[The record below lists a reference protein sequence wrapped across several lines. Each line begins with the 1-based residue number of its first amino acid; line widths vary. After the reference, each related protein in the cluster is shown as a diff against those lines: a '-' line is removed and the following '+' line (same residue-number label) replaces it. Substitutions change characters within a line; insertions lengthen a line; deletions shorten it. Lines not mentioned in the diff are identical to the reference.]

1 MVCRHAARLRRVA
14 LSGTRFCAARD
25 LLCCAPLARTFL
37 FRLLQLARAVTD
49 AILPLCPLVHIQAN
63 EELTKQK
70 DQELA
75 LKDATVL
82 AHVGVC

>member
-1 MVCRHAARLRRVA
+1 MTICMIY
-14 LSGTRFCAARD
+14 
-25 LLCCAPLARTFL
+25 CCGGF
-37 FRLLQLARAVTD
+37 VTD

>member
-1 MVCRHAARLRRVA
+1 MLCT
-14 LSGTRFCAARD
+14 TRANFFVPSFA
-25 LLCCAPLARTFL
+25 TGES
-37 FRLLQLARAVTD
+37 TD